1 MKQKNPA
8 ADTGKRNA
16 VILAVVLFGIV
27 SCFVDVLYE
36 GARSANGQYFNL
48 LAVNAT
54 TVGVLYGIGEF
65 LGYAL
70 RLVSG
75 KLSDATGKH
84 WVFIFIGYGAL
95 ITVPL
100 MGMTRSIP
108 VLFTLFLIERIGK
121 ALRNPPKDTILSQV
135 AENKVGTGFVFGL
148 QEALDQLGAF
158 AGPMVFTVVF
168 LTRGQQDLESYQM
181 GYRVLFVA
189 FVILMAAVFA
199 AYKRISKYE
208 LAREGEAIHRESDA
222 LTRIFWV
229 YCLFTFLASFGLV
242 AYSIIGFHLKE
253 SGVIPDAGIT
263 TLYSVAMIVDAVM
276 ALVIGRIYDKV
287 KQRTGNKRAGLLTL
301 AFIPPVTAAVPFLTL
316 GGSAAMAVAGLVLYG
331 IVLGTHETIMR
342 SAIADLTAF
351 KKRGTA
357 YGIFNAIYGLGL
369 FCGSAAM
376 GALYDHVSVSAIC
389 AAATAAEI
397 AALGVFL
404 VLKKEVRKGERTA
417 QS

>member
-1 MKQKNPA
+1 MKKEHTP
-8 ADTGKRNA
+8 DIGKRNA
-16 VILAVVLFGIV
+16 VLLAVVMFGIV
-27 SCFVDVLYE
+27 SCFGDVIYE

-84 WVFIFIGYGAL
+84 WVLIFLGYGAL

-158 AGPMVFTVVF
+158 AGPLVFTTVF
-168 LTRGQQDLESYQM
+168 LMRGRQDLESYQM
-181 GYRVLFVA
+181 GYRVLLAA
-189 FVILMAAVFA
+189 FVILMIAVFV
-199 AYKRISKYE
+199 AYKRISKYD
-208 LAREGEAIHRESDA
+208 LVREGEVIHRGSDQ
-222 LTRIFWV
+222 LTRTFWV

-253 SGVIPDAGIT
+253 NGVLPDAGIT
-263 TLYSVAMIVDAVM
+263 ALYAGAMIVDAVM
-276 ALVIGRIYDKV
+276 ALIIGRVYDQV
-287 KQRTGNKRAGLLTL
+287 KGRTGNRRAGLLTL
-301 AFIPPVTAAVPFLTL
+301 AVIPPVTAAVPFLTL
-316 GGSAAMAVAGLVLYG
+316 GGSAAMAVAGLMLYG
-331 IVLGTHETIMR
+331 VVLGAHETIMR

-376 GALYDHVSVSAIC
+376 GALYDHVSV
-389 AAATAAEI
+389 AAVCIVAVAAEI
-397 AALGVFL
+397 AAMAVFMAM
-404 VLKKEVRKGERTA
+404 KKQVHQGDA
-417 QS
+417 AA